1 MLEWRACL
9 KHRHLD
15 VLLVVLLGV
24 ALVLPP
30 LGMLEGRLAWGLA
43 GWSLLL
49 TLVVGG
55 YLATMRRTT
64 RRDLRGIVSQLITG
78 DRIHTAQRYA
88 DSELLAAELN
98 PLLSTCDEQMTEIA
112 ASASRLLPISR
123 ELADSFMLI
132 KQKSEM
138 QNQYGNQVAES
149 VTELEGL
156 RQAVHCQ
163 NQDIGTAVDEAVAG
177 AAQSKK
183 SVGRTEQSMR
193 KLAESTDR
201 AANQIDVLANVNK
214 EIVGITQAIT
224 EVAEATNLL
233 ALNAAIEAARAGEHG
248 RGFAVVADEVRRLS
262 AQTQE
267 ATTQIRSL
275 SDSISSESIRTVTQ
289 IRQTH
294 DDSLTTLDQ
303 MSQTSTEIE
312 RILLAVQKIKH
323 LSDEMMGAMT
333 HQEQVSNIAHGY
345 VQSLVD
351 LNSSVVSANQ
361 TQAVSETDLQKLGM
375 FLRKK
380 IERFETSKDGW
391 DESLRSR
398 EDRLSKQQQ
407 EDDKVTDSPAT
418 ADSGD
423 VELF

>member
-1 MLEWRACL
+1 M

-15 VLLVVLLGV
+15 VLLVVLLGA

-30 LGMLEGRLAWGLA
+30 LTLLGGALAWELA
-43 GWSLLL
+43 GWGLLL
-49 TLVVGG
+49 ALGVGV
-55 YLATMRRTT
+55 YLAAMRRAV
-64 RRDLRGIVSQLITG
+64 RRDLRGLVGQLLA
-78 DRIHTAQRYA
+78 DDKIHTALRYA
-88 DSELLAAELN
+88 DNESFAAELN
-98 PLLSTCDEQMTEIA
+98 PLLSTCDQQITEIA

-156 RQAVHCQ
+156 RQSAFSQ
-163 NQDIGTAVDEAVAG
+163 NQEITIAVAEAVEG
-177 AAQSKK
+177 AAQSQE
-183 SVGRTEQSMR
+183 SVQRTEQSMH

-262 AQTQE
+262 IQTQE

-275 SDSISSESIRTVTQ
+275 SDSISSESTRTVGQ

-303 MSQTSTEIE
+303 MSHTSTEIG

-323 LSDEMMGAMT
+323 LSDDMMDAMK
-333 HQEQVSNIAHGY
+333 HQEQVSSVAHGY

-361 TQAVSETDLQKLGM
+361 TQSVSETDLQKLGM
-375 FLRKK
+375 FLHRK

-398 EDRLSKQQQ
+398 EDTQSGRRRES
-407 EDDKVTDSPAT
+407 DGATDSPAP
-418 ADSGD
+418 ADTGE

>member
-1 MLEWRACL
+1 M

-30 LGMLEGRLAWGLA
+30 LGILEGRFAWGLA
-43 GWSLLL
+43 GWGLLL
-49 TLVVGG
+49 AVAAGG
-55 YLATMRRTT
+55 YLVTMRRAV
-64 RRDLRGIVSQLITG
+64 RRDLRGIVSQLLAG
-78 DRIHTAQRYA
+78 DKIHTAQRYT
-88 DSELLAAELN
+88 DSEPFAVELN
-98 PLLSTCDEQMTEIA
+98 PLLSTCDEQIAEIA
-112 ASASRLLPISR
+112 SSASRLLPISR

-163 NQDIGTAVDEAVAG
+163 NQDISAAVDDAVAG
-177 AAQSKK
+177 AAQSKE

-193 KLAESTDR
+193 KLAESTDC

-262 AQTQE
+262 TQTQE

-275 SDSISSESIRTVTQ
+275 SDSISSESTRTVMQ

-294 DDSLTTLDQ
+294 DDSLITLDQ

-323 LSDEMMGAMT
+323 LSDEMMSAMV
-333 HQEQVSNIAHGY
+333 HQEQVSSIAHGY

-361 TQAVSETDLQKLGM
+361 TQTVSETDLQKLGM
-375 FLRKK
+375 FLRTK

-398 EDRLSKQQQ
+398 EGRHPERQQ
-407 EDDKVTDSPAT
+407 EDSLLTDSPAT
-418 ADSGD
+418 DDSGD

>member
-1 MLEWRACL
+1 L

-15 VLLVVLLGV
+15 VVLVMLLGA
-24 ALVLPP
+24 ALALPP
-30 LGMLEGRLAWGLA
+30 LSLLEGPLAWGLA
-43 GWSLLL
+43 GWGLLL
-49 TLVVGG
+49 ALAVGAYLVHVCR
-55 YLATMRRTT
+55 AARRNL
-64 RRDLRGIVSQLITG
+64 RDLVAQLLAD
-78 DRIHTAQRYA
+78 DRIHTAQRYPC
-88 DSELLAAELN
+88 SEPFAAELN
-98 PLLSTCDEQMTEIA
+98 PLLSSCDEQVTEIA

-163 NQDIGTAVDEAVAG
+163 NQDIGTAVDEAVQG
-177 AAQSKK
+177 AAQSKE
-183 SVGRTEQSMR
+183 SVSRTEQSMR

-275 SDSISSESIRTVTQ
+275 SDSISSESTRTVTQ

-323 LSDEMMGAMT
+323 LSDDMMGAME
-333 HQEQVSNIAHGY
+333 HQEQVSNVAHGY
-345 VQSLVD
+345 VQSLVN

-361 TQAVSETDLQKLGM
+361 TQAVSETDLQKLGV
-375 FLRKK
+375 FLRRK

-391 DESLRSR
+391 DESLRSK
-398 EDRLSKQQQ
+398 EDSHPERQQ
-407 EDDKVTDSPAT
+407 ENDEDSDSSAS
-418 ADSGD
+418 ADAGE

>member
-1 MLEWRACL
+1 M
-9 KHRHLD
+9 KHLAMD
-15 VLLVVLLGV
+15 GLVVVLLAV
-24 ALVLPP
+24 ALSAPP
-30 LGMLEGRLAWGLA
+30 LILFEGLPAWGLA
-43 GWSLLL
+43 GWGLLL
-49 TLVVGG
+49 ALGIGAYLVHVCR
-55 YLATMRRTT
+55 AAKRRL
-64 RRDLRGIVSQLITG
+64 RDLVSQLLAD
-78 DRIHTAQRYA
+78 DRIHAAQRYT
-88 DSELLAAELN
+88 DREPFAAELN
-98 PLLSTCDEQMTEIA
+98 PLLSTCDEQVTEIA

-156 RQAVHCQ
+156 RQAVHHQ
-163 NQDIGTAVDEAVAG
+163 NQAIGTAVDEAVEG
-177 AAQSKK
+177 AAHSKQSV
-183 SVGRTEQSMR
+183 SRTEQSMR

-267 ATTQIRSL
+267 ATTQIRAL
-275 SDSISSESIRTVTQ
+275 SDSISSESTRTVTQ

-303 MSQTSTEIE
+303 MSQTSQEIE
-312 RILLAVQKIKH
+312 RILLEVQKIKH
-323 LSDEMMGAMT
+323 LSDDMMSAME
-333 HQEQVSNIAHGY
+333 HQEQVSNVARGY
-345 VQSLVD
+345 VASLVD

-361 TQAVSETDLQKLGM
+361 TQAVSEADLQKLGM
-375 FLRKK
+375 FLRRK
-380 IERFETSKDGW
+380 IERFETSQDGW

-398 EDRLSKQQQ
+398 DNRRADSRQ
-407 EDDKVTDSPAT
+407 EKDGRHDSPPP
-418 ADSGD
+418 ADAGE

>member
-1 MLEWRACL
+1 M
-9 KHRHLD
+9 D
-15 VLLVVLLGV
+15 VAVVALLAA

-30 LGMLEGRLAWGLA
+30 LFLFEGQLAWGLA
-43 GWSLLL
+43 GWGLSLAL
-49 TLVVGG
+49 GIG
-55 YLATMRRTT
+55 AYLIYRCHAARRHL
-64 RRDLRGIVSQLITG
+64 RDLVGQLLANDKI
-78 DRIHTAQRYA
+78 RTARRYPG
-88 DSELLAAELN
+88 SEPFAAELN
-98 PLLSTCDEQMTEIA
+98 PLLASCDEQVTEIA

-156 RQAVHCQ
+156 RQAVHRQ
-163 NQDIGTAVDEAVAG
+163 NQDIGTAVDEAVEG
-177 AAQSKK
+177 AAQSRE
-183 SVGRTEQSMR
+183 SVSRTEESMR

-275 SDSISSESIRTVTQ
+275 SDSISSESTRTVTQ

-303 MSQTSTEIE
+303 MSQTATEIE
-312 RILLAVQKIKH
+312 RIQLAVQKIKH
-323 LSDEMMGAMT
+323 LSDDMLGAME
-333 HQEQVSNIAHGY
+333 HQEQVSKVAHGY
-345 VQSLVD
+345 VASLVD

-361 TQAVSETDLQKLGM
+361 TQAVSEADLQKLGL
-375 FLRKK
+375 FLRRK

-398 EDRLSKQQQ
+398 GDRRP
-407 EDDKVTDSPAT
+407 ERPPANDGAHDASAP
-418 ADSGD
+418 ADAGE

>member
-1 MLEWRACL
+1 L
-9 KHRHLD
+9 KNHHWD
-15 VLLVVLLGV
+15 VLLVMLLGL
-24 ALVLPP
+24 ALVSPP
-30 LGMLEGRLAWGLA
+30 LSMLEGPLAWGLA
-43 GWSLLL
+43 GWGLLGAL
-49 TLVVGG
+49 GVGA
-55 YLATMRRTT
+55 YLAYRRRTA
-64 RRDLRGIVSQLITG
+64 RRNLRHLVGQLLAD
-78 DRIHTAQRYA
+78 DRIHAAHRYL
-88 DSELLAAELN
+88 DSEPFAAELN
-98 PLLSTCDEQMTEIA
+98 PLLASCDERITEIA

-138 QNQYGNQVAES
+138 QNQYGNQVAET

-156 RQAVHCQ
+156 RQAVHRQ
-163 NQDIGTAVDEAVAG
+163 NQDIGSAVDEAVEG
-177 AAQSKK
+177 AAQSKA

-275 SDSISSESIRTVTQ
+275 SDSISSESTRTVTQ

-294 DDSLTTLDQ
+294 DDSLTTLEQ
-303 MSQTSTEIE
+303 MSQTSAEIE
-312 RILLAVQKIKH
+312 RIQLAVEKIKH
-323 LSDEMMGAMT
+323 LSDDMMGAME
-333 HQEQVSNIAHGY
+333 HQEQVSNVAHGY

-361 TQAVSETDLQKLGM
+361 TQAVSEADLQKLGM
-375 FLRKK
+375 FLRRK
-380 IERFETSKDGW
+380 IERFETSEDGW

-398 EDRLSKQQQ
+398 DNRRSEYRQ
-407 EDDKVTDSPAT
+407 EKDGGNSPPPPAS
-418 ADSGD
+418 ADAGE